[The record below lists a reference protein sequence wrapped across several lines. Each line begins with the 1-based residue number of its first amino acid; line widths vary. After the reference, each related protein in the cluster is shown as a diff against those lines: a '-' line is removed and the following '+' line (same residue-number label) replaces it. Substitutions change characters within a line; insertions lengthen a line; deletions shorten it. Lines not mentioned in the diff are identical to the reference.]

1 MVKSLHFTYG
11 AVHLEAAYGVH
22 QIKQVSF
29 APISYR
35 FSRNVSFD
43 ERNISSEP
51 ILIKLKID
59 GLFKVWLPSKL
70 AGGEKPIL
78 SPIDS
83 ILQALSKENVIKI
96 HKNVLKTEPNA
107 ENVPKWLLTGPA
119 GLFAVTIASDSYYI
133 W

>member
-59 GLFKVWLPSKL
+59 GLFKVLLPSKL
-70 AGGEKPIL
+70 AGREKPIL

-83 ILQALSKENVIKI
+83 ILQALSKE
-96 HKNVLKTEPNA
+96 NVLKTEPNA

>member
-59 GLFKVWLPSKL
+59 GLLRF
-70 AGGEKPIL
+70 
-78 SPIDS
+78 DF
-83 ILQALSKENVIKI
+83 
-96 HKNVLKTEPNA
+96 HPNWWVGKSQFYRQLTA
-107 ENVPKWLLTGPA
+107 FCKRYPKKM
-119 GLFAVTIASDSYYI
+119 
-133 W
+133 